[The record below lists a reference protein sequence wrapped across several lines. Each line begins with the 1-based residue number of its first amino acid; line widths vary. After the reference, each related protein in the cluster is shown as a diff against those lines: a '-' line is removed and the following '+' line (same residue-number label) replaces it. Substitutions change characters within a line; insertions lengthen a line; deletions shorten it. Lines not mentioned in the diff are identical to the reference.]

1 MKHLIKILSILLIGH
16 SVTAT
21 QMGPWDLDKLFQTP
35 EWKETDTASQAGMT
49 GILYSSSPYE
59 EQDVEVFAYYSA
71 PEGKVPA
78 GGWPAVVCVHGG
90 GGTAFHEWVKAWN
103 DHGYAAISMDLEG
116 HFPIRE
122 KEGDRKSPRIPTP
135 KPGPSRV
142 GIFHDFEEPVEEQ
155 WYYHAVSQAILAH
168 SLIRSFPEVNA
179 DKTGLTGIS
188 WGGNL
193 TSTIMGVDNRF
204 KFAIPVYGCGFLPD
218 SDGNQGEAIKPG
230 KHSEVVFDNYDGSA
244 YFSNVTYPTFWVNG
258 TNDKHFPMPSTQ
270 NSANATIG
278 PVTIRYELEM
288 RHGHYPGWEPKEIYA
303 FADSVVKGGTPLAK
317 IGKPKITVDGAIEV
331 SYSSSN
337 QIKLAKLLYTKDTTA
352 WPVRKWIE
360 VPADVSASSLSAA
373 VPEGATVLYFNAT
386 DERGLMV
393 SSQFIEI
400 TPVKE
405 SRFVQSLIPGKFIL
419 PAEEGWW
426 TWCMAPMYDE
436 KGKLHM
442 FNSAIPNKGRWHQDS
457 EVRHLVADSVE
468 GPYRYVDTP
477 FKSETHTYHNP
488 QISKVGDT
496 YVLVYLWKS
505 ESTENMAQ
513 EIGIATAKSLW
524 GPWKESPYNPILR
537 ASGKMDG
544 ANILHASNP
553 TFVVDEDGKYRIYY
567 KSMTDKY
574 LPATHREISL
584 AISDNIE
591 GPYENYPG
599 NPLISYANEN
609 LDIEDPYAFRYKGM
623 YYMIVED
630 RRGVKNMLEGKPL
643 AEKDIK
649 NGGNRPGLIYRSRD
663 GITWER
669 PEVAYQ
675 TNTFYF
681 GHELAR
687 TERPHI
693 LWKNGEPEYL
703 FLACHDDDPT
713 AGFYLKIGDWK

>member
-1 MKHLIKILSILLIGH
+1 MKVLKLLIPILFIAQLC
-16 SVTAT
+16 SASAV
-21 QMGPWDLDKLFQTP
+21 GPWHLETIFKTP
-35 EWKETDTASQAGMT
+35 EWRKTDTASIPGMT
-49 GILYSSSPYE
+49 GILYSSLPYKGNP
-59 EQDVEVFAYYSA
+59 VEVFAYYGV
-71 PEGKVPA
+71 PQGTPPA

-90 GGTAFHEWVKAWN
+90 GGTAFHEWVKLWN
-103 DHGYAAISMDLEG
+103 KHGYAAISMDLEG

-122 KEGDRKSPRIPTP
+122 NPGDRKSARISTP
-135 KPGPSRV
+135 NPGPSRV
-142 GIFHDFEEPVEEQ
+142 GVFNDFEEPIQEQ
-155 WYYHAVSQAILAH
+155 WYTNAVAQAILAH
-168 SLIRSFPEVNA
+168 SLIRTFPEVNA

-218 SDGNQGEAIKPG
+218 SDGHQGEVIKPG
-230 KHSEVVFDNYDGSA
+230 KHSEVVYDNFDGSA
-244 YFSNVTYPTFWVNG
+244 YFENVTCPTFWVNG
-258 TNDKHFPMPSTQ
+258 TNDKHFPLTSTQ
-270 NSANATIG
+270 KSANATIG
-278 PVTIRYELEM
+278 PATLRYELEM
-288 RHGHYPGWEPKEIYA
+288 KHGHGPGWAPEEIYA
-303 FADSVVKGGTPLAK
+303 FADSIVKNGVSLPK
-317 IGKPKITVDGAIEV
+317 MGKPKPTVDGHAEV
-331 SYSSSN
+331 SFSSKTVIQS
-337 QIKLAKLLYTKDTTA
+337 AKLLYTTETAA
-352 WPVRKWIE
+352 WPTRKWNQ
-360 VPADVSASSLSAA
+360 VPAEVSESSISATI
-373 VPEGATVLYFNAT
+373 PEGATALFFNVT

-393 SSQFIEI
+393 SSQFIEL
-400 TPVKE
+400 TPIKDSTFVK
-405 SRFVQSLIPGKFIL
+405 SLVPGKFIL

-442 FNSAIPNKGRWHQDS
+442 FNSAIPYKGRWHKDS

-468 GPYRYVDTP
+468 GPYRYIDTP

-505 ESTENMAQ
+505 RTKENLAQ

-524 GPWKESPYNPILR
+524 GPWKESPHNPILR
-537 ASGKMDG
+537 ASGQMDG

-574 LPATHREISL
+574 LPETHREISL

-599 NPLISYANEN
+599 NPLISYANEG

-669 PEVAYQ
+669 PEVGYQ

-693 LWKNGEPEYL
+693 LWKNGKPEYL

-713 AGFYLKIGDWK
+713 AGFYLKIGEWE